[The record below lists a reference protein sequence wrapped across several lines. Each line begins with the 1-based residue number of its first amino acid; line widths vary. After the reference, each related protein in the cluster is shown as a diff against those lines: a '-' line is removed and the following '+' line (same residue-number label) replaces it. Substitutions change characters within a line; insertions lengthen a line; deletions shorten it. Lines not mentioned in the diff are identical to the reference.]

1 LIRVFLG
8 ELEERVSAFDADLA
22 TLDGPL
28 TDTERTETVARL
40 FRGAHSL
47 KGAAA
52 AVGASEIE
60 DVCSQLEGVLAVVR
74 AGELD
79 LDASRRFGLSTAT
92 AQLRPLSR
100 RFAGDI
106 VPS

>member
-1 LIRVFLG
+1 
-8 ELEERVSAFDADLA
+8 VSAFDADLA
-22 TLDGPL
+22 VLDGPL
-28 TDTERTETVARL
+28 TDAERAETVARL

-52 AVGASEIE
+52 AVGAREIE
-60 DVCSQLEGVLAVVR
+60 DICTHLEGVLAVVR
-74 AGELD
+74 AGELE
-79 LDASRRFGLSTAT
+79 LDAARRFGLSTAN

>member
-1 LIRVFLG
+1 M
-8 ELEERVSAFDADLA
+8 SAFDADLA
-22 TLDGPL
+22 ALDGTL
-28 TDTERTETVARL
+28 TEAERAETVARL

-60 DVCSQLEGVLAVVR
+60 DVCSHVEGVLAVVR
-74 AGELD
+74 AGQLELD
-79 LDASRRFGLSTAT
+79 AARRFGLATAT

-100 RFAGDI
+100 RFADDI